1 MGRRGWPLRH
11 ALARVVRRH
20 RPEIVITTNFRDT
33 WDGAVV
39 INQADHRATGWAVLD
54 AVRDAGTRWVFREL
68 LAEGLEPRDG
78 ITQVSAAGSPDARHG
93 VDVAATFAQGVASL
107 WAHEASLR
115 GLRSGTCDPEVY
127 LAGLGRAAGVWLGT
141 HYGAASEV
149 FAQFLTLCSP

>member
-39 INQADHRATGWAVLD
+39 LNQAGHRATGWAVLD

-78 ITQVSAAGSPDARHG
+78 ITQVSAPGSPDARHG
-93 VDVAATFAQGVASL
+93 VDVAATFRPRGGVPAR
-107 WAHEASLR
+107 A
-115 GLRSGTCDPEVY
+115 EV
-127 LAGLGRAAGVWLGT
+127 GHV
-141 HYGAASEV
+141 
-149 FAQFLTLCSP
+149 